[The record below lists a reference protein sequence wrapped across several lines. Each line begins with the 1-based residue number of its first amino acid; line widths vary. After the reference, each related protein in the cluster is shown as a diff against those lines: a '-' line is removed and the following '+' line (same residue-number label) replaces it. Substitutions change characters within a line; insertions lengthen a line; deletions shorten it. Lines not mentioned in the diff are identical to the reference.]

1 MESLK
6 SRRRPAVLTLLQTFL
21 WYRQRLF
28 VNQLKL
34 ASRGDAASQLARIL
48 GLLQPLFVFGVFV
61 PGLITSAVGS
71 LWAGRWW
78 AFQSSPPSAPLPI
91 LSAALFISLLAGC
104 GYPLLTLSQG
114 AVAPASRML
123 LLPVPRRQLHG
134 LEFTSNLMNPIVGSI
149 AVILL
154 AGSCG
159 VMLGGRIRLG
169 LVALAAAVCFVTLLL
184 GLQSCVGLLL
194 QWLFRDRRRGQYFG
208 ILLVFT
214 LASVGFIPALAENAQ
229 STSRQIFNSLHRIDF
244 LLPSSQP
251 SEVLTWGLIAD
262 WQRVSFY
269 LLVLAG
275 EALLLYLAS
284 SGIHRYLQ
292 TTTGGSTLRRKRV
305 SAQPRSISWLDPRVA
320 AVAQIQIRQG
330 IRSARGKLGLLFS
343 PFIIP
348 MAGVV
353 LLTREESG
361 SFLRGLPI
369 ASGLMLALG
378 AIAFGLLAFQPFACN
393 LLGSDERGLTRLLLM
408 PLDPSRLARGKM
420 LGISAL
426 LGMAMLLGFLGTLL
440 VAPVGSPLDWLAVL
454 LVGATAI
461 LVFGPFGLLLS
472 VLLPKLALTDSWG
485 EKGNPHPLAGLA
497 GTLIVVPL
505 VGIPGLTLL
514 LMAASSHR
522 LLWFGCGLLLWCGV
536 CWLISRFLSHWAT
549 HLLATRREF
558 LYNISEGR

>member
-1 MESLK
+1 MGFSVEPTLCPSSYPLRRALHLFIGRLRITPPDTVPRSCGAGLPNAPPASTAAPATGVGVYLQSHESYRGVHRCNL
-6 SRRRPAVLTLLQTFL
+6 AGWFL
-21 WYRQRLF
+21 WRHVGRQNSLGSRCACGRRL
-28 VNQLKL
+28 L
-34 ASRGDAASQLARIL
+34 RH
-48 GLLQPLFVFGVFV
+48 
-61 PGLITSAVGS
+61 
-71 LWAGRWW
+71 
-78 AFQSSPPSAPLPI
+78 
-91 LSAALFISLLAGC
+91 
-104 GYPLLTLSQG
+104 
-114 AVAPASRML
+114 APAR
-123 LLPVPRRQLHG
+123 
-134 LEFTSNLMNPIVGSI
+134 
-149 AVILL
+149 
-154 AGSCG
+154 
-159 VMLGGRIRLG
+159 
-169 LVALAAAVCFVTLLL
+169 
-184 GLQSCVGLLL
+184 
-194 QWLFRDRRRGQYFG
+194 
-208 ILLVFT
+208 
-214 LASVGFIPALAENAQ
+214 ASVLRRLALAENAQ

-369 ASGLMLALG
+369 APGLMLALG